1 MHQLKLSLITV
12 CFNSEE
18 TILDTLKSVE
28 AQDYNNIEYIVVDGA
43 SRDRTVQIVRENPTR
58 ISQLIS
64 EPDNGLYH
72 AMNKGINLATGD
84 VIAFI
89 NADDMYIDKG
99 SISAIMTVF
108 QTYKD
113 AQIAYGDLWYVDAKN
128 TSIKVRNWV
137 SGAYSP
143 FKLHFGWMPPH
154 PLFFAKRRL
163 FDELGGFDQSFKIS
177 ADYDLMLRFLK
188 AVTPDNVVYIKKKLL
203 NMRVGGSSSPFEMKN
218 QLKIFLEFSRA
229 ASTNKIR
236 MPILAFVA
244 RSVIVGWQRIAG
256 ALN

>member
-1 MHQLKLSLITV
+1 
-12 CFNSEE
+12 
-18 TILDTLKSVE
+18 
-28 AQDYNNIEYIVVDGA
+28 
-43 SRDRTVQIVRENPTR
+43 
-58 ISQLIS
+58 
-64 EPDNGLYH
+64 
-72 AMNKGINLATGD
+72 MNW
-84 VIAFI
+84 
-89 NADDMYIDKG
+89 
-99 SISAIMTVF
+99 
-108 QTYKD
+108 
-113 AQIAYGDLWYVDAKN
+113 GDLTKA
-128 TSIKVRNWV
+128 
-137 SGAYSP
+137 
-143 FKLHFGWMPPH
+143 
-154 PLFFAKRRL
+154 
-163 FDELGGFDQSFKIS
+163 KIS